1 MYFSIFLCVS
11 KDEIEQSD
19 HHCILFGESMSKI
32 TRKEKMDIFVR
43 FWSKSTNDVDIM
55 DFKSLFLGHTI
66 VNDLLDTFKTSQ
78 ANIDTDKIFQV
89 TVDGPSVN
97 WKFYELLSSEETS
110 EIYRYQKLWSSCAQF
125 SI

>member
-19 HHCILFGESMSKI
+19 HYCILFGESMSKI
-32 TRKEKMDIFVR
+32 TRKEQMDIFVR
-43 FWSKSTNDVDIM
+43 FWSKSPNDVDIM

-97 WKFYELLSSEETS
+97 WKFY
-110 EIYRYQKLWSSCAQF
+110 
-125 SI
+125 

>member
-19 HHCILFGESMSKI
+19 HYCILFGESMSKI
-32 TRKEKMDIFVR
+32 TRKEQMDIFVR

>member
-11 KDEIEQSD
+11 KDEIEHSD
-19 HHCILFGESMSKI
+19 HYCILFGESMSKI
-32 TRKEKMDIFVR
+32 TRKEQMDIVVR

-97 WKFYELLSSEETS
+97 WRFYELLSSEETS
-110 EIYRYQKLWSSCAQF
+110 ETSRYQKLWSSCAQF

>member
-1 MYFSIFLCVS
+1 
-11 KDEIEQSD
+11 
-19 HHCILFGESMSKI
+19 MSKI
-32 TRKEKMDIFVR
+32 TRKEQMDIVVR

-97 WKFYELLSSEETS
+97 WRFYELLSSEETS
-110 EIYRYQKLWSSCAQF
+110 ETSRYQKLWSSCAQF

>member
-19 HHCILFGESMSKI
+19 HYCILFGESMSKI
-32 TRKEKMDIFVR
+32 TRKEQMDIFVR

-66 VNDLLDTFKTSQ
+66 VNDLL
-78 ANIDTDKIFQV
+78 NISSYSGWAQCQLEI
-89 TVDGPSVN
+89 
-97 WKFYELLSSEETS
+97 LL
-110 EIYRYQKLWSSCAQF
+110 IAIIRRNF
-125 SI
+125 

>member
-19 HHCILFGESMSKI
+19 HYCILFGESTSKI
-32 TRKEKMDIFVR
+32 TRKEQMDIFVR

-66 VNDLLDTFKTSQ
+66 NNDLLDTFKTSQ

-110 EIYRYQKLWSSCAQF
+110 EIYRYQKLWSSFAQF

>member
-19 HHCILFGESMSKI
+19 HYCILFGESMSKI
-32 TRKEKMDIFVR
+32 TRKEQMDIFVR

-66 VNDLLDTFKTSQ
+66 VNDLLDTFKTSL

-89 TVDGPSVN
+89 AVDGPSVN

-110 EIYRYQKLWSSCAQF
+110 ETYTYQKLWSSCARF
-125 SI
+125 SV

>member
-11 KDEIEQSD
+11 KDEIEHSD
-19 HHCILFGESMSKI
+19 HYCILFGESMSKI
-32 TRKEKMDIFVR
+32 TRKEQMDIVVR

-97 WKFYELLSSEETS
+97 WKFY
-110 EIYRYQKLWSSCAQF
+110 
-125 SI
+125 